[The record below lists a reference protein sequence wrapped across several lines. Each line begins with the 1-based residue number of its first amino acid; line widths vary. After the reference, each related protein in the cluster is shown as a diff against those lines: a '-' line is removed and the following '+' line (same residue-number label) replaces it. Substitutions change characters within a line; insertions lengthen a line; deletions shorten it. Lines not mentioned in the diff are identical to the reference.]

1 MNRIRLL
8 AIGMLLLAL
17 TAFAQQQ
24 ATKTADHPA
33 TSGGQSTV
41 VPTAEGQL
49 KFLTAQLDLTSEQQE
64 KLKPILQELHSSTV
78 TAVQDQ
84 SLSHDER
91 MSKLRDSHFAAD
103 KKIRVFLSD
112 DQKKKLDQVE
122 HEPHPELHGNIADSN
137 H

>member
-24 ATKTADHPA
+24 ATKTVDHPA